1 MVVLT
6 PLALVEGAEAD
17 CTPVSPVIDTIV
29 TCTGTTTN
37 QNDPNGFGTATD
49 TGNTINV
56 QPGAVVTGQQF
67 GIEAASTTVNN
78 NGRIESTNA
87 IGAAVHAAT
96 ADVTNNNNGVI
107 RSPSFG
113 VQTSGAANIT
123 NSGTIEST
131 ARIAILAGSANIDNS
146 GTISSCR
153 RKRLVDAGPRH
164 CEKLGLFVGGSNAIL
179 STGGIIEVTDNTGTI
194 RATDAAGHAIKAET
208 VAAVTNS
215 AGGVIEANGLSG
227 IAIQAGTLAAVTNA
241 GLISG
246 VGHFGQC
253 NQRGDS
259 RCNQLRHYYRAWRRR
274 DLQRYGRYVY
284 HKFRYDNWRSGRRV
298 CCRDIGCLQCSYGH
312 ATSDERARPKCFYDC
327 RI

>member
-1 MVVLT
+1 MH
-6 PLALVEGAEAD
+6 ARFSSDQYD
-17 CTPVSPVIDTIV
+17 CHLHRHD
-29 TCTGTTTN
+29 TN

-56 QPGAVVTGQQF
+56 QPGAVVIGQQF

-78 NGRIESTNA
+78 NGRIESVNPN
-87 IGAAVHAAT
+87 GAAVHAAT
-96 ADVTNNNNGVI
+96 ADVINNNNGVI

-146 GTISSCR
+146 GTIQAP
-153 RKRLVDAGPRH
+153 AGQSALSTPGLATV
-164 CEKLGLFVGGSNAIL
+164 KNSGLFVGGSNAIL
-179 STGGIIEVTDNTGTI
+179 STGGIIEVTDNSGTI
-194 RATDAAGHAIKAET
+194 RATDATGHAIKAET

-241 GLISG
+241 GLIQALGTSG
-246 VGHFGQC
+246 NAISGATVDVTNSGTITAPGNVAISSGTGDMFITNFG
-253 NQRGDS
+253 
-259 RCNQLRHYYRAWRRR
+259 AITRRP
-274 DLQRYGRYVY
+274 
-284 HKFRYDNWRSGRRV
+284 GRRV

-312 ATSDERARPKCFYDC
+312 ATSDERAGPKCFYDC